1 MAQYIAKR
9 LVIGI
14 LVMVVL
20 SIITF
25 FLTNVASDPARAI
38 AGANATAEDV
48 ESIRQS
54 YGFDRPLTDRYF
66 DWLAGVVQGDL
77 GVSYRERRPVISIIA
92 ERLPVTLQLGLI
104 SFLVALLLSVPLG
117 IWAALRQNSWI
128 DRSVLGLAL
137 IGQAMPT
144 FWLALIGIVVFSV
157 NLRWLPV
164 SGSGTWKHFVMPSVV
179 LALYALPVLL
189 RLTRAGMIEVLQS
202 DFIRT
207 ARAKGLKPHTV
218 IFKHALRNAVL
229 PLVAVAAVQ
238 LGYLLGGS
246 VIIET
251 IFAMRGV
258 GFLAWESIKAADM
271 PIVQAIVLVMSVIY
285 VVLTTIADI
294 INGWLDPRLRAN

>member
-20 SIITF
+20 SIVTF

>member
-20 SIITF
+20 SIVTF

-246 VIIET
+246 AIIET

>member
-1 MAQYIAKR
+1 M
-9 LVIGI
+9 
-14 LVMVVL
+14 
-20 SIITF
+20 
-25 FLTNVASDPARAI
+25 
-38 AGANATAEDV
+38 
-48 ESIRQS
+48 
-54 YGFDRPLTDRYF
+54 
-66 DWLAGVVQGDL
+66 
-77 GVSYRERRPVISIIA
+77 
-92 ERLPVTLQLGLI
+92 
-104 SFLVALLLSVPLG
+104 
-117 IWAALRQNSWI
+117 
-128 DRSVLGLAL
+128 
-137 IGQAMPT
+137 
-144 FWLALIGIVVFSV
+144 
-157 NLRWLPV
+157 

-294 INGWLDPRLRAN
+294 INRWLDPRLRAN